1 MLVKTLVSA
10 WGRLLRYSVAVVVAV
25 SLAQGP
31 SLAEEEELPENWE
44 KNKLNGD
51 VTAIAAGKAHWKN
64 IGCYACHGR
73 KAEGGVGPSLSDD
86 IWIYKPTDKMVYNAI
101 SKGRSGTNMVGWSK
115 ELNPRQIW
123 ELVAFIRSLYVGDPE
138 KIIW

>member
-1 MLVKTLVSA
+1 MFFNELECVWKFLCRGLGIILAICVMQSA
-10 WGRLLRYSVAVVVAV
+10 VFAADEI
-25 SLAQGP
+25 A
-31 SLAEEEELPENWE
+31 PEDWE

-51 VTAIAAGKAHWKN
+51 ATAIAAGKAHWKN

-101 SKGRSGTNMVGWSK
+101 ARGRSGTNMVWWSK
-115 ELNPRQIW
+115 DLTPRQIW
-123 ELVAFIRSLYVGDPE
+123 ELVAFIRSLYIGDPE

>member
-1 MLVKTLVSA
+1 MLVKTLISA
-10 WGRLLRYSVAVVVAV
+10 WGRLLRYGVAIVLAV
-25 SLAQGP
+25 SMAQGL

-51 VTAIAAGKAHWKN
+51 VAAIAAGKAHWKN

-101 SKGRSGTNMVGWSK
+101 ARGRSGTNMVGWSK
-115 ELNPRQIW
+115 DLTPRQIW
-123 ELVAFIRSLYVGDPE
+123 ELVAFIRSLYIGDPE